1 MLTLKHAVL
10 SFGFLVAA
18 MLGSVGPATA
28 AAATPYCGLAWGSL
42 AKVNDALSPAALSDV
57 RTGQHGCYD
66 RVVFEF
72 QGPATGYHVNYADHV
87 YSEGKGQE
95 LNLAGGAKLNVQLQE
110 PAYDVQTGASTY
122 RHGIEGHVADV
133 NGYRTLRDVAYGGS
147 SEGYTTFGLGVRA
160 RLPFRVFTL
169 AGPGTHS
176 RLVIDVAH
184 QWSQ

>member
-18 MLGSVGPATA
+18 VAGSLGPANASA
-28 AAATPYCGLAWGSL
+28 AAPYCGITWGSL
-42 AKVNDALSPAALSDV
+42 PKVHDALSPAGLIDA
-57 RTGQHGCYD
+57 RTGRHDCYD

-72 QGPATGYHVNYADHV
+72 RGAATGYHVNYADHV
-87 YSEGKGQE
+87 YTEGKGDR
-95 LNLAGGAKLNVQLQE
+95 LNPAGGATLNVQLQE

-122 RHGIEGHVADV
+122 PHSVGQHVANL
-133 NGYRTLRDVAYGGS
+133 NGYRSLRDVVYGGS
-147 SEGYTTFGLGVRA
+147 FEGYTTFGLGVRA

-169 AGPGTHS
+169 AGPGTHT

-184 QWSQ
+184 QWSR